1 MISQPAPESLHIQ
14 APTNTL
20 SAYRSR
26 VQGQLPRHN
35 FRKCPSSHHLCLEPI
50 SPRPT
55 STKLPPPS
63 PHDCLNACDDN
74 SQLNRVSDG
83 PIFVDTAAGRGR
95 RDGDAPITMP
105 GLPTSVDLD
114 ECISRLYK
122 KELLAESVIEAICAK
137 TKELLMRESNV
148 VHVQAPVTVV
158 GDIHGQFYD
167 LIEIFRIGG
176 YCPDTNY
183 LFLGDYV
190 DRGMF
195 SVETI
200 SLLVCLKLRYPE
212 RVHLIRGNHES
223 RGVTQSYGFYT
234 ECARKYGN
242 ANVWHYFTD
251 MFDFMTLSVVIDNQ
265 IFCVHGGLSPSI
277 HSIDQIK
284 IIDRFREIPHEGP
297 MADLVW
303 SDPDPERDEFS
314 LSPRGA
320 GYTFGAQVV
329 KKFLA
334 VNNMSHILRA
344 HQLCQEGFQVLY
356 DDRLSTVW
364 SAPNYCYRC
373 GNMASVL
380 EVNVNGE
387 RFFNVFAAAPE
398 NDQVKDMQPGVDKAA
413 DGNAL
418 PDYFL

>member
-1 MISQPAPESLHIQ
+1 M
-14 APTNTL
+14 
-20 SAYRSR
+20 
-26 VQGQLPRHN
+26 
-35 FRKCPSSHHLCLEPI
+35 
-50 SPRPT
+50 
-55 STKLPPPS
+55 
-63 PHDCLNACDDN
+63 
-74 SQLNRVSDG
+74 
-83 PIFVDTAAGRGR
+83 
-95 RDGDAPITMP
+95 
-105 GLPTSVDLD
+105 GLTRN
-114 ECISRLYK
+114 I
-122 KELLAESVIEAICAK
+122 
-137 TKELLMRESNV
+137 
-148 VHVQAPVTVV
+148 
-158 GDIHGQFYD
+158 
-167 LIEIFRIGG
+167 
-176 YCPDTNY
+176 
-183 LFLGDYV
+183 GDYV
-190 DRGMF
+190 DRGLF

-200 SLLVCLKLRYPE
+200 SLLVCLKLRYPH

-234 ECARKYGN
+234 ECSRKYGN

-251 MFDFMTLSVVIDNQ
+251 MFDFLTLSVVINDQ

-329 KKFLA
+329 KKFLE
-334 VNNMSHILRA
+334 VNSMSHILRA
-344 HQLCQEGFQVLY
+344 HQLCQEGYQVLY

-380 EVNVNGE
+380 EVSDTGE
-387 RFFNVFAAAPE
+387 RFFNVFDAAPE
-398 NDQVKDMQPGVDKAA
+398 NDVHRGEQQQQQQNQGKDGPGVVVE
-413 DGNAL
+413 
-418 PDYFL
+418 YFL

>member
-1 MISQPAPESLHIQ
+1 
-14 APTNTL
+14 
-20 SAYRSR
+20 
-26 VQGQLPRHN
+26 
-35 FRKCPSSHHLCLEPI
+35 
-50 SPRPT
+50 
-55 STKLPPPS
+55 
-63 PHDCLNACDDN
+63 
-74 SQLNRVSDG
+74 
-83 PIFVDTAAGRGR
+83 
-95 RDGDAPITMP
+95 
-105 GLPTSVDLD
+105 
-114 ECISRLYK
+114 
-122 KELLAESVIEAICAK
+122 
-137 TKELLMRESNV
+137 
-148 VHVQAPVTVV
+148 
-158 GDIHGQFYD
+158 
-167 LIEIFRIGG
+167 
-176 YCPDTNY
+176 
-183 LFLGDYV
+183 
-190 DRGMF
+190 MF

-200 SLLVCLKLRYPE
+200 SLLVCLKLRYPH

-234 ECARKYGN
+234 ECSRKYGN

-251 MFDFMTLSVVIDNQ
+251 MFDFLTLSVVINDQ
-265 IFCVHGGLSPSI
+265 IFCVHGGKYNIPIIACKHNTNLYLVGLSPSI

-329 KKFLA
+329 KKFLE

-344 HQLCQEGFQVLY
+344 HQLCQEGYQVLY

-380 EVNVNGE
+380 EVSDTGE
-387 RFFNVFAAAPE
+387 RFFNVFSAAPE
-398 NDQVKDMQPGVDKAA
+398 NDLHKGDTQQGGQDKIS
-413 DGNAL
+413 DGSAL

>member
-1 MISQPAPESLHIQ
+1 
-14 APTNTL
+14 
-20 SAYRSR
+20 
-26 VQGQLPRHN
+26 
-35 FRKCPSSHHLCLEPI
+35 
-50 SPRPT
+50 
-55 STKLPPPS
+55 
-63 PHDCLNACDDN
+63 
-74 SQLNRVSDG
+74 
-83 PIFVDTAAGRGR
+83 
-95 RDGDAPITMP
+95 MP
-105 GLPTSVDLD
+105 GLPASVDLD
-114 ECISRLYK
+114 KCIENLYK
-122 KELLAESVIEAICAK
+122 KNLLADSVIEAICAK
-137 TKELLMRESNV
+137 TKELLMQESNV
-148 VHVQAPVTVV
+148 VHVNAPVTVV

-167 LIEIFRIGG
+167 LIEIFKIGG
-176 YCPDTNY
+176 FCPDTNY

-200 SLLVCLKLRYPE
+200 SLLVCLKLRYPQ

-234 ECARKYGN
+234 ECSRKYGN

-251 MFDFMTLSVVIDNQ
+251 MFDYLTLSVVINNQ
-265 IFCVHGGLSPSI
+265 IFCVHGGIFQGLSPSI
-277 HSIDQIK
+277 HSIDQVK

-329 KKFLA
+329 RKFLA
-334 VNNMSHILRA
+334 VNKMSHILRA
-344 HQLCQEGFQVLY
+344 HQLCQEGFQILY
-356 DDRLSTVW
+356 DDQLSTVW

-373 GNMASVL
+373 GNLASVL
-380 EVNVNGE
+380 EVSDSGE

-398 NDQVKDMQPGVDKAA
+398 NDHVKVDVPSSSEKST
-413 DGNAL
+413 NRPTL

>member
-1 MISQPAPESLHIQ
+1 M
-14 APTNTL
+14 
-20 SAYRSR
+20 
-26 VQGQLPRHN
+26 
-35 FRKCPSSHHLCLEPI
+35 K
-50 SPRPT
+50 
-55 STKLPPPS
+55 
-63 PHDCLNACDDN
+63 
-74 SQLNRVSDG
+74 
-83 PIFVDTAAGRGR
+83 
-95 RDGDAPITMP
+95 
-105 GLPTSVDLD
+105 
-114 ECISRLYK
+114 
-122 KELLAESVIEAICAK
+122 
-137 TKELLMRESNV
+137 ESNV
-148 VHVQAPVTVV
+148 VHIRAPVTVV
-158 GDIHGQFYD
+158 GDIHGQFFD
-167 LIEIFRIGG
+167 MMEIFKIGG
-176 YCPDTNY
+176 PCPDTNY
-183 LFLGDYV
+183 LFLGTTAASLLRSTRPGPEADTFAGDYV
-190 DRGMF
+190 DRGLF

-200 SLLVCLKLRYPE
+200 SLLVCLKLRYPH

-234 ECARKYGN
+234 ECSRKYGN

-251 MFDFMTLSVVIDNQ
+251 MFDFLTLSVVINDQ

-303 SDPDPERDEFS
+303 SDPDPDRDEFS

-344 HQLCQEGFQVLY
+344 HQLCQEGYQVLY
-356 DDRLSTVW
+356 EDRLSTVW

-380 EVNVNGE
+380 EVSDTGE
-387 RFFNVFAAAPE
+387 RFFNVFDASPD
-398 NDQVKDMQPGVDKAA
+398 NDVHRAEQQQQQGKEVTTE
-413 DGNAL
+413 
-418 PDYFL
+418 YFL

>member
-1 MISQPAPESLHIQ
+1 
-14 APTNTL
+14 
-20 SAYRSR
+20 
-26 VQGQLPRHN
+26 
-35 FRKCPSSHHLCLEPI
+35 
-50 SPRPT
+50 
-55 STKLPPPS
+55 
-63 PHDCLNACDDN
+63 
-74 SQLNRVSDG
+74 
-83 PIFVDTAAGRGR
+83 
-95 RDGDAPITMP
+95 MP
-105 GLPTSVDLD
+105 GLPCKYILPYSACLSLNLLRDPASVDLD

-137 TKELLMRESNV
+137 TKELLMKESNV
-148 VHVQAPVTVV
+148 VHIKAPVTVV
-158 GDIHGQFYD
+158 GDIHGQFFD
-167 LIEIFRIGG
+167 LIEIFKIGG
-176 YCPDTNY
+176 PCPDTNY
-183 LFLGDYV
+183 LFLGELAASLCGEISPDIARAGDYV
-190 DRGMF
+190 DRGLF

-200 SLLVCLKLRYPE
+200 SLLVCLKLRYPH
-212 RVHLIRGNHES
+212 RVNLIRGNHES

-234 ECARKYGN
+234 ECSRKYGN

-251 MFDFMTLSVVIDNQ
+251 MFDFLTLSVVINDQ

-329 KKFLA
+329 KKFLE
-334 VNNMSHILRA
+334 VNAMSHILRA

-380 EVNVNGE
+380 EVSDTGE
-387 RFFNVFAAAPE
+387 RFFNVFDASPE
-398 NDQVKDMQPGVDKAA
+398 NDVHRAEQQQQQGKEVTTE
-413 DGNAL
+413 
-418 PDYFL
+418 YFL

>member
-1 MISQPAPESLHIQ
+1 M
-14 APTNTL
+14 
-20 SAYRSR
+20 
-26 VQGQLPRHN
+26 
-35 FRKCPSSHHLCLEPI
+35 
-50 SPRPT
+50 T
-55 STKLPPPS
+55 SV
-63 PHDCLNACDDN
+63 A
-74 SQLNRVSDG
+74 
-83 PIFVDTAAGRGR
+83 
-95 RDGDAPITMP
+95 
-105 GLPTSVDLD
+105 SVDLD
-114 ECISRLYK
+114 ECIERLYK
-122 KELLAESVIEAICAK
+122 KELLAESVVEAVCAK
-137 TKELLMRESNV
+137 TKELLMKESNV
-148 VHVQAPVTVV
+148 VHIAAPVTVV
-158 GDIHGQFYD
+158 GDIHGQFFD
-167 LIEIFRIGG
+167 MIEIFKIGG
-176 YCPDTNY
+176 FCPDTNY
-183 LFLGDYV
+183 LFLGEKHHISRRKGFQLTHGIGDYV
-190 DRGMF
+190 DRGFF

-200 SLLVCLKLRYPE
+200 SLLVCLKLRYPH

-234 ECARKYGN
+234 ECSRKYGN

-251 MFDFMTLSVVIDNQ
+251 MFDFLTLSVVINDQ

-329 KKFLA
+329 RKFLE
-334 VNNMSHILRA
+334 VNSMSHILRA
-344 HQLCQEGFQVLY
+344 HQLCQEGYQVLY

-380 EVNVNGE
+380 EVSDTGE
-387 RFFNVFAAAPE
+387 RFFNVFDAAPE
-398 NDQVKDMQPGVDKAA
+398 NDLHRNETQQQPNQDGQGVVVE
-413 DGNAL
+413 
-418 PDYFL
+418 YFL

>member
-1 MISQPAPESLHIQ
+1 M
-14 APTNTL
+14 
-20 SAYRSR
+20 
-26 VQGQLPRHN
+26 LPR
-35 FRKCPSSHHLCLEPI
+35 F
-50 SPRPT
+50 SPAR
-55 STKLPPPS
+55 
-63 PHDCLNACDDN
+63 
-74 SQLNRVSDG
+74 QL
-83 PIFVDTAAGRGR
+83 
-95 RDGDAPITMP
+95 
-105 GLPTSVDLD
+105 LTSV
-114 ECISRLYK
+114 
-122 KELLAESVIEAICAK
+122 
-137 TKELLMRESNV
+137 M
-148 VHVQAPVTVV
+148 VT
-158 GDIHGQFYD
+158 
-167 LIEIFRIGG
+167 
-176 YCPDTNY
+176 
-183 LFLGDYV
+183 GDYV
-190 DRGMF
+190 DRGLF

-200 SLLVCLKLRYPE
+200 SLLVCLKLRYPH

-234 ECARKYGN
+234 ECSRKYGN

-251 MFDFMTLSVVIDNQ
+251 MFDFLTLSVVINDQ

-303 SDPDPERDEFS
+303 SDPDPDRDEFS

-329 KKFLA
+329 KKFLE
-334 VNNMSHILRA
+334 VNAMSHILRA

-380 EVNVNGE
+380 EVSDTGE
-387 RFFNVFAAAPE
+387 RFFNVFDASPE
-398 NDQVKDMQPGVDKAA
+398 NDVHRAEQQAQNGREVTTE
-413 DGNAL
+413 
-418 PDYFL
+418 YFL

>member
-1 MISQPAPESLHIQ
+1 M
-14 APTNTL
+14 
-20 SAYRSR
+20 
-26 VQGQLPRHN
+26 
-35 FRKCPSSHHLCLEPI
+35 K
-50 SPRPT
+50 
-55 STKLPPPS
+55 
-63 PHDCLNACDDN
+63 
-74 SQLNRVSDG
+74 
-83 PIFVDTAAGRGR
+83 
-95 RDGDAPITMP
+95 
-105 GLPTSVDLD
+105 
-114 ECISRLYK
+114 
-122 KELLAESVIEAICAK
+122 
-137 TKELLMRESNV
+137 ESNV
-148 VHVQAPVTVV
+148 VHIAAPVTVV
-158 GDIHGQFYD
+158 GDIHGQFFD
-167 LIEIFRIGG
+167 MIEIFKIGG
-176 YCPDTNY
+176 FCPDTNY
-183 LFLGDYV
+183 LFLGELSTRVLVRAVEILFPVVVQHETLATLEPHQSFANILYHPGDYV
-190 DRGMF
+190 DRGLF

-200 SLLVCLKLRYPE
+200 SLLVCLKLRYPS

-234 ECARKYGN
+234 ECNRKYGN

-251 MFDFMTLSVVIDNQ
+251 MFDFLTLSVVINNQ

-329 KKFLA
+329 KKFLD
-334 VNNMSHILRA
+334 VNKMNHILRA
-344 HQLCQEGFQVLY
+344 HQLCQEGYQVLY

-380 EVNVNGE
+380 EVSDQGE
-387 RFFNVFAAAPE
+387 RFFNVFDAAPE
-398 NDQVKDMQPGVDKAA
+398 NDLHRGEQQNQSSQDGQGVVVE
-413 DGNAL
+413 
-418 PDYFL
+418 YFL